1 MNILVQFIS
10 IGILLILSACLS
22 ASETALFSLSKF
34 QLRRI
39 SLKHPIRGNAVLNLL
54 KTPRHTLIT
63 ILVANLMVNI
73 LASSIVSSIA
83 ISKFGYLGIGI
94 TIGVMTFVILVFGE
108 VTPKSFA
115 LRKAESLSLQV
126 AIPLRYL
133 SIALA
138 PVRKILRI
146 ITDFFMSIIGKAKVG
161 VEPFITE
168 DELKSLVSI
177 GEKEGIIDTG
187 EKKMIHEVFELQ
199 DRTIDEIMT
208 PRVDIIACRKEAS
221 SNELIELMKDSNH
234 TKIPIFEDN
243 IDKIIGVVYTKE
255 FMLDKPSN
263 GEILVQGKEVV
274 QQRFIKPV
282 LFVPETKKI
291 AELLKELQEKMMD
304 LSVVVDE
311 YGGTA
316 GLVTLEDILE
326 EIVGEIQDEYDKE
339 EQTSERV
346 DSKVIRVG
354 AKIPI
359 RDVNEILCLNLPTEE
374 SETIGGLVLELFGKI
389 PKSGEWIEYK
399 GIKFT
404 VEEVKRNRIYRVLIN
419 KIHNA

>member
-1 MNILVQFIS
+1 MSILVQFIS

-54 KTPRHTLIT
+54 KTPRRTLIT

-73 LASSIVSSIA
+73 LVSSMVSSIA

-94 TIGVMTFVILVFGE
+94 AIGVMTFTILVFGE
-108 VTPKSFA
+108 VTPKLFA
-115 LRKAESLSLQV
+115 LRKAESLSLTV
-126 AIPLRYL
+126 AVPLQYL
-133 SIALA
+133 SIGLA
-138 PVRKILRI
+138 PARKILHI
-146 ITDFFMSIIGKAKVG
+146 ITDFFMSMIGKAKVSP
-161 VEPFITE
+161 EPFITE

-177 GEKEGIIDTG
+177 GEKEGVIDTG
-187 EKKMIHEVFELQ
+187 EKRMIHEVFELQ
-199 DRTIDEIMT
+199 DRAVDEIMT
-208 PRVDIIACRKEAS
+208 PRVDIIACRKNAS
-221 SNELIELMKDSNH
+221 SNELIEFMKASNH

-255 FMLDKPSN
+255 FMLNKPDIK
-263 GEILVQGKEVV
+263 EILVQNKEVA

-291 AELLKELQEKMMD
+291 AELLKELQEKRMD

-326 EIVGEIQDEYDKE
+326 EIVGEIQDEHDKE
-339 EQTSERV
+339 EQTLERV
-346 DSKVIRVG
+346 DSNEIKVG
-354 AKIPI
+354 AKISI
-359 RDVNEILCLNLPTEE
+359 RDVNEILSLNLPTGE
-374 SETIGGLVLELFGKI
+374 SETIGGLVLELFGRI
-389 PKSGEWIEYK
+389 PKSGECIEYK
-399 GIKFT
+399 CIKFT
-404 VEEVKRNRIYRVLIN
+404 VEEVKRNRIHKVLISRSR
-419 KIHNA
+419 K